1 MTGPARIL
9 AGVCLALCLAGTGV
23 RAETLVAARNLR
35 PQTVL
40 TPLDIAL
47 RDIQVP
53 GALTTADGVVG
64 METRVT
70 IYAGRPIL
78 PGNLGPPALVER
90 NGIVSLTYDRNGLM
104 ITAEGR
110 ALGRGGAGET
120 IRVMNLSSRQTISG
134 RIQPDGSVKVQ

>member
-1 MTGPARIL
+1 MRHSGAIGAL
-9 AGVCLALCLAGTGV
+9 LALWLTGGAAW
-23 RAETLVAARNLR
+23 AETLVAARNLR

-40 TPLDIAL
+40 TPLDISL
-47 RDIQVP
+47 RDIEVP
-53 GALTTADGVVG
+53 GALGSAEGVLG

-78 PGNLGPPALVER
+78 PGDLGPPALVER
-90 NGIVSLTYDRNGLM
+90 NGIVGLIYDRAGLV

-110 ALGRGGAGET
+110 ALGRGGVGET

-134 RIQPDGSVKVQ
+134 TIQPDGTVRIP